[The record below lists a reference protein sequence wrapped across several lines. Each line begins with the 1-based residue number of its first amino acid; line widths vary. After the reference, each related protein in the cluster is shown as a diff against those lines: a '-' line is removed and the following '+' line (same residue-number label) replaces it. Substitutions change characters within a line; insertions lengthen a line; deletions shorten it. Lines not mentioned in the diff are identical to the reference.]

1 MKAHLDALGIQAEFA
16 GFDISKFAVKAA
28 AKKYRDIQFAV
39 GSIFDSPIESN
50 SADCLLNIFA
60 PIVPEEFQ
68 RIVKRGGV
76 MILAVPGARHLFG
89 LKEILYEHPYE
100 NEEKDTCYDGFAF
113 QKRVTVKDEI
123 YITQH
128 DIIADL
134 FAMTPYYWK
143 TTIQGSERL
152 KHTETLKTEIHFD
165 FLVYQRI

>member
-1 MKAHLDALGIQAEFA
+1 MGNK
-16 GFDISKFAVKAA
+16 
-28 AKKYRDIQFAV
+28 FAV
-39 GSIFDSPIESN
+39 GSIFDSPIESS

-76 MILAVPGARHLFG
+76 MILAVPGARHLYG

-100 NEEKDTCYDGFAF
+100 NEEKDTFYDGFTF

-123 YITQH
+123 YIDQH

-152 KHTETLKTEIHFD
+152 KDTETLKTEIHFD
-165 FLVYQRI
+165 FLVYKRI

>member
-1 MKAHLDALGIQAEFA
+1 MGIQEEFS
-16 GFDISKFAVKAA
+16 GIDISKFDVKAA

-68 RIVKRGGV
+68 RIVKHGGV

-100 NEEKDTCYDGFAF
+100 NEEKDTFYDGFAF

-152 KHTETLKTEIHFD
+152 KRTETLKTEIHFD

>member
-1 MKAHLDALGIQAEFA
+1 M
-16 GFDISKFAVKAA
+16 
-28 AKKYRDIQFAV
+28 

-68 RIVKRGGV
+68 RIVKHGGV
-76 MILAVPGARHLFG
+76 MILCGSGSTPFVW
-89 LKEILYEHPYE
+89 I
-100 NEEKDTCYDGFAF
+100 
-113 QKRVTVKDEI
+113 KRDFVLNTLMKMKKKIHFTMDLRFRNVSLVKDEI

-152 KHTETLKTEIHFD
+152 KRTETLKTEIHFD

>member
-1 MKAHLDALGIQAEFA
+1 
-16 GFDISKFAVKAA
+16 
-28 AKKYRDIQFAV
+28 
-39 GSIFDSPIESN
+39 
-50 SADCLLNIFA
+50 
-60 PIVPEEFQ
+60 
-68 RIVKRGGV
+68 

-100 NEEKDTCYDGFAF
+100 NEEKDTFYDGFAF

-143 TTIQGSERL
+143 TTIQGSER
-152 KHTETLKTEIHFD
+152 TETLKTEIHFD